1 LAIPEPSNIDI
12 ALVQKLKQAKQK
24 MDRKITRKVMV
35 GNVAVGG
42 GEPVSVQ
49 SMTSTP
55 TSDVDA
61 TVEQIRRLEAV
72 GCDIVRVAVPNR
84 ESAEAIRKIKEQIRI
99 PIVADIHF
107 DYKLA
112 LAALEAGADKLRIN
126 PGNIGSEERVE
137 IVARAAKE
145 RGVPIRIGVNAGSI
159 DRNRYGMPSAESLVE
174 SGLDQVRILE
184 RLGFEDIVISL
195 KAFDVPMTIR
205 AYELASKRCDYPLHL
220 GVTEAGPA
228 WEGTIRSAV
237 GIGALLAEGIGDTL
251 RVSLTADPVEEVRVG
266 KEILASLGLYQKPFT
281 LIACPTCGRCAIDIS
296 GTVDEVR
303 RRLEANPPK
312 KPLTVAVMGCVVNGP
327 GEASLA
333 DIGIAGGKGSAALFV
348 RGQMIRK
355 VAEEELL
362 DELMKEVEK
371 LSSDP

>member
-1 LAIPEPSNIDI
+1 
-12 ALVQKLKQAKQK
+12 

-35 GNVAVGG
+35 GSVAVGG
-42 GEPVSVQ
+42 GEPISVQ

-61 TVEQIRRLEAV
+61 TIEQIRRLEAV

-84 ESAEAIRKIKEQIRI
+84 ESAEAIRKIKEHIRI

-137 IVARAAKE
+137 AVARAAKE
-145 RGVPIRIGVNAGSI
+145 RGVPIRVGVNAGSI
-159 DRNRYGMPSAESLVE
+159 DKKRYGMPSAESLVE
-174 SGLDQVRILE
+174 SGLDQVRVLE
-184 RLGFEDIVISL
+184 RMGFEDIVISL

-266 KEILASLGLYQKPFT
+266 KEILASLGLYLKPFT
-281 LIACPTCGRCAIDIS
+281 LISCPTCGRCAIDIS

-312 KPLTVAVMGCVVNGP
+312 KPLTIAVMGCVVNGP

-333 DIGIAGGKGSAALFV
+333 DVGIAGGRGSAALFV
-348 RGQMIRK
+348 RGQMTRK
-355 VAEEELL
+355 VAEEELV
-362 DELMKEVEK
+362 DELMKEVER